1 MTHPYLRQPEE
12 SEKGFTGGINK
23 GTWTLMLN
31 FSFINILGVLK
42 KSRSINRKVRKVPIA
57 IGIAQSSQR
66 GPSVKK

>member
-12 SEKGFTGGINK
+12 SEKGFTGGIRK
-23 GTWTLMLN
+23 GKRILN
-31 FSFINILGVLK
+31 AKLIFINILGVLK